1 MEELHTEGP
10 AIHGDPESCGD
21 GRKAAIEALTG
32 ARAGWVLSRETRNPF
47 PDADAV
53 FPAAGNTDGTVNAR
67 DPMIRRG
74 LRPHASAEPS
84 RARTGRSLGH
94 PATMPGRIGKAL
106 AAIR

>member
-1 MEELHTEGP
+1 MEELHTEGA

-21 GRKAAIEALTG
+21 GRKTAIEALTG
-32 ARAGWVLSRETRNPF
+32 ARAGWVLSRETRIF
-47 PDADAV
+47 PDADAL
-53 FPAAGNTDGTVNAR
+53 FPAAGNTEGTANAR
-67 DPMIRRG
+67 SPTIRRG